1 MDNNENRDEE
11 LNDSPML
18 KSMSR
23 EHPFNVPEGY
33 FDSFPA
39 LISEKIAAQ
48 PSGKTGLVFALRN
61 FIKPKYAIAACML
74 AVAVTSGVFYFNT
87 LQNPIEQDVMLSYD
101 DVSNSPYF
109 EDLDEQVLTDELT
122 QYADEIKPDNQSEE
136 IENYLIDNQ
145 TDVLLITN
153 EL

>member
-11 LNDSPML
+11 LNDSPVL

-23 EHPFNVPEGY
+23 QHPFKVPDGY
-33 FDSFPA
+33 FESFPA
-39 LISEKIAAQ
+39 LISETIAAQ
-48 PSGKTGLVFALRN
+48 PSGKTGLIVAFRN
-61 FIKPKYAIAACML
+61 FLKPKYAIAACVL
-74 AVAVTSGVFYFNT
+74 AVAIASGVFYFNT
-87 LQNPIEQDVMLSYD
+87 HKNPVEQDVMLSYD
-101 DVSNSPYF
+101 DVSNSAYF